1 MVIYLKPKVYL
12 CVQHVHPDSSAILY
26 RTQQRLSNVSL
37 NQFAKQ
43 AQNVSRFAQ
52 QALTTTQVKSIVKN
66 AMQVATVVQA

>member
-26 RTQQRLSNVSL
+26 RTLQHLSNVSL